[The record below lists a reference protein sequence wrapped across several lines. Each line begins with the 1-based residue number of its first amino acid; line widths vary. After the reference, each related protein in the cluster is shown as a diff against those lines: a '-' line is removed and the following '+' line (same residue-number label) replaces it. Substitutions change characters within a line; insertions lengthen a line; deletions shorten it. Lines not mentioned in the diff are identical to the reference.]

1 MTKDMIIADIAC
13 AALAVLFLVLGIT
26 TEGLFA
32 KFALIW
38 GGMLAGYVCTTY
50 LNYSEE

>member
-26 TEGLFA
+26 LDGVIA